1 MSRNFHQTSKLICL
15 ERYQKINMTAQF
27 LRLWYSSKKQN
38 VRNSEPA
45 RDLQF
50 FSCNIKSKRDNSMKL
65 QKNLA
70 Q

>member
-1 MSRNFHQTSKLICL
+1 
-15 ERYQKINMTAQF
+15 MTAQF

>member
-1 MSRNFHQTSKLICL
+1 
-15 ERYQKINMTAQF
+15 MTAQF

-50 FSCNIKSKRDNSMKL
+50 FSLTSKVKETIP
-65 QKNLA
+65 
-70 Q
+70 